1 MDLPSRPP
9 CRVIIIGGGVSG
21 IAMACQLKSVYNLED
36 YYPGCAVDIPG
47 FCYSFSFAPN
57 PDFTQTFPPQAEIL
71 HYLSTVATQYGVD
84 QHFMGQVEWTGAT
97 WQEKTQTWVVSFRD
111 LETKQWFVQECQIL
125 VSAVGGLVNP
135 QELKVPG
142 AERFQGHIIH
152 TARWDHGVDL
162 TDKRVA
168 VIGNGGTWESFFHRL
183 LGTEFNREELASAAQ
198 LVPAI
203 IHQAKSVTQ
212 FMRTP
217 HHIVKATNHQISPG
231 WRETFRR
238 VPLLL
243 YLIRLALFLYME
255 ITWFRFQNNRLGR
268 IGRASVE
275 KKSREYVEST
285 APGKIPHALKIKAL
299 CSPFGLEVYWGS
311 LIPEYEFGCKRRI
324 FDRGYLATLHESNM
338 RLTEDPIAEITSNS
352 IITRSGEE
360 MSVDAILLANGF
372 ALSQYDVRIQGRQGK
387 TREQHWKQH
396 GHKTTFKTIAMHG
409 FPNFFYILGPNSGR
423 LYTSTI
429 QIIES
434 QVEMVTGIIKPILL
448 HRASSVEVKANSERE
463 FDVQLHQAIDQT
475 VHSSLCGSAPMIVV
489 QDDDYTAA
497 IERLE
502 GAGFSQSVPNRAPPP
517 EVMEDHPNPQQM
529 LEEINA
535 GHHRLDRSCAVFN
548 YPHGDPAEQ
557 SLQVYLFPNPFAR
570 LFQEDISHP
579 WSEIRDAASATWYK
593 TYDNLHYPL
602 EQALVESFV
611 KAAIDEETE
620 TGFSAW
626 GESLRSWISLMTGY
640 LEVDNDVLDD
650 CPDRQAVEWYSH
662 NFGRI
667 HEASL
672 INRHSAFHLFMPF

>member
-36 YYPGCAVDIPG
+36 YCIYDRQAGLGGCWWANTYPGCAVDIPG

-168 VIGNGGTWESFFHRL
+168 VIGNG
-183 LGTEFNREELASAAQ
+183 ASAAQ

-285 APGKIPHALKIKAL
+285 AP
-299 CSPFGLEVYWGS
+299 EVYWGS

-434 QVEMVTGIIKPILL
+434 GNGYRHHQAHPA
-448 HRASSVEVKANSERE
+448 ASSFLGRGQSQQRAGIRR
-463 FDVQLHQAIDQT
+463 A
-475 VHSSLCGSAPMIVV
+475 AP
-489 QDDDYTAA
+489 
-497 IERLE
+497 
-502 GAGFSQSVPNRAPPP
+502 S
-517 EVMEDHPNPQQM
+517 
-529 LEEINA
+529 
-535 GHHRLDRSCAVFN
+535 GH
-548 YPHGDPAEQ
+548 
-557 SLQVYLFPNPFAR
+557 
-570 LFQEDISHP
+570 
-579 WSEIRDAASATWYK
+579 
-593 TYDNLHYPL
+593 
-602 EQALVESFV
+602 
-611 KAAIDEETE
+611 
-620 TGFSAW
+620 
-626 GESLRSWISLMTGY
+626 
-640 LEVDNDVLDD
+640 
-650 CPDRQAVEWYSH
+650 
-662 NFGRI
+662 
-667 HEASL
+667 
-672 INRHSAFHLFMPF
+672 